1 MKKVILI
8 TGATDGISRQAAIM
22 LAQQGHTVYG
32 DGRNPQKLETL
43 KKENVI
49 PVKLDL
55 TQRITLEDAIQ
66 MILDKEGQI
75 DVLINCAGYGS
86 DGAIENVTIKE
97 AKRQFDVNLFG
108 LAELVKLV
116 LPQMRK
122 QHSGRIVNIS
132 SMGGRLTIYF
142 GAWYHALSM
151 RWKHLVMLFEW
162 KQSNLESMFRLLNLV
177 ESKPTGELLQLII
190 CISRLKERYTNKKL
204 IGLPR

>member
-8 TGATDGISRQAAIM
+8 TGATDEIGRQAAIM
-22 LAQQGHTVYG
+22 LAQQGHTVHG
-32 DGRNPQKLETL
+32 GGRNPQKLETL

-55 TQRITLEDAIQ
+55 THRITLEDAVQ

-75 DVLINCAGYGS
+75 DVSGYGS
-86 DGAIENVTIKE
+86 YGAIENVTIKE

-132 SMGGRLTIYF
+132 SMGGRLTTYF

-162 KQSNLESMFRLLNLV
+162 KQSNLELMFRLLNLV
-177 ESKPTGELLQLII
+177 GSKPTGKLLQLII

>member
-8 TGATDGISRQAAIM
+8 TGATDGIGRQAAIM

-32 DGRNPQKLETL
+32 GGRNTQKLETL

-55 TQRITLEDAIQ
+55 TQRITLEDAVQ

-75 DVLINCAGYGS
+75 DVSGYGS
-86 DGAIENVTIKE
+86 YGAIENVTIKE

-132 SMGGRLTIYF
+132 SMGGRLTTYF
-142 GAWYHALSM
+142 GAWYHG
-151 RWKHLVMLFEW
+151 H
-162 KQSNLESMFRLLNLV
+162 
-177 ESKPTGELLQLII
+177 
-190 CISRLKERYTNKKL
+190 
-204 IGLPR
+204 